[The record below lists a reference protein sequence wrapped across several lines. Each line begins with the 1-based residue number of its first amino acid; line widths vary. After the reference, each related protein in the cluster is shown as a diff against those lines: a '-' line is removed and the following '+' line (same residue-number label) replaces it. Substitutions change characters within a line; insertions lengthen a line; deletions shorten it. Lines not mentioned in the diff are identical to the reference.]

1 MCLLLQETEIVV
13 THSDRKMV
21 YRRSLS
27 AKEILWVAL
36 VKDCS
41 YTVTSIPSKDRF
53 VLVYDLTTNHN
64 RMAAQHYSF
73 IQALGEFLGNDP
85 EDMLLGVGL
94 EFDYVRH
101 SDSIYSLVEQLRG
114 SDELLANSVHC
125 LGLKFDVASVFVFP
139 KEGKQV
145 ITELDRRFYDRSD
158 YRAEDKYESIR
169 KALTTRQPSNLR
181 WIKPP
186 RQSGNGPV
194 VKFASARNDGKTFKR
209 KSCSVLLIQ
218 IGRG

>member
-1 MCLLLQETEIVV
+1 
-13 THSDRKMV
+13 MV
-21 YRRSLS
+21 
-27 AKEILWVAL
+27 KG
-36 VKDCS
+36 CS
-41 YTVTSIPSKDRF
+41 YTVTSIPSKDQF
-53 VLVYDLTTNHN
+53 VLVYDLTTNNN
-64 RMAAQHYSF
+64 RPTAQHYSF
-73 IQALGEFLGNDP
+73 MQALDVFLGNHS

-94 EFDYVRH
+94 EFDYIRQP
-101 SDSIYSLVEQLRG
+101 SSMYPIVEQLRG

-169 KALTTRQPSNLR
+169 KALTTRQPSNLH
-181 WIKPP
+181 WIKPL

-194 VKFASARNDGKTFKR
+194 VKFASARNDGKTFK
-209 KSCSVLLIQ
+209 KKELL
-218 IGRG
+218 GLTDTNRSRMS